1 MCPEGKGDVVI
12 TAYSKG
18 KWGSGYCVLERKMV
32 VVVIAY
38 SKGKWG
44 SDYCVLERKMV
55 VVVIAYRFLAIEIS
69 I

>member
-1 MCPEGKGDVVI
+1 MILAKPPTFGGLDFVCPEEKGDVVI

-38 SKGKWG
+38 
-44 SDYCVLERKMV
+44 
-55 VVVIAYRFLAIEIS
+55 RFWVIEIG

>member
-1 MCPEGKGDVVI
+1 MILTKPPSFGGLDFVCPEGKGDVVI

-38 SKGKWG
+38 SKGKWW
-44 SDYCVLERKMV
+44 
-55 VVVIAYRFLAIEIS
+55 
-69 I
+69 

>member
-1 MCPEGKGDVVI
+1 MILAKPPSFGGLDFVCPEGKGDVVI
-12 TAYSKG
+12 T
-18 KWGSGYCVLERKMV
+18 
-32 VVVIAY
+32 AY

-55 VVVIAYRFLAIEIS
+55 VVVIAYRFLVIEIG